1 MSFKA
6 DLSAYVKANPTL
18 GKIQQRQIQQAAAMY
33 DSTED
38 AAIAKNALGIALQA
52 KIFPEEGVA
61 EVKSLD
67 KKARGGPV
75 KKKMMGGSVK
85 KYARGGGMRKARTYG

>member
-18 GKIQQRQIQQAAAMY
+18 GQMQQRQIKQAAAMY

-38 AAIAKNALGIALQA
+38 AAMAKNALGIALQA
-52 KIFPEEGVA
+52 KIFPEEG
-61 EVKSLD
+61 LD
-67 KKARGGPV
+67 SKARGGPI

-85 KYARGGGMRKARTYG
+85 KYARGGGIRKARSYG

>member
-18 GKIQQRQIQQAAAMY
+18 GQIQQRQIRQAAAMY

-38 AAIAKNALGIALQA
+38 AAMAKNMLGIRSEEHTSELQ
-52 KIFPEEGVA
+52 
-61 EVKSLD
+61 SL
-67 KKARGGPV
+67 
-75 KKKMMGGSVK
+75 
-85 KYARGGGMRKARTYG
+85 

>member
-18 GKIQQRQIQQAAAMY
+18 GQMQQRQIKQAAAMY

-38 AAIAKNALGIALQA
+38 AAMAKNVLGIALQA
-52 KIFPEEGVA
+52 KIFPEEG
-61 EVKSLD
+61 LD
-67 KKARGGPV
+67 SKARGGPV
-75 KKKMMGGSVK
+75 KK
-85 KYARGGGMRKARTYG
+85 YARGGGIRKARSYG

>member
-18 GKIQQRQIQQAAAMY
+18 GKIQQRQIKQAAAMY

-38 AAIAKNALGIALQA
+38 AAMAKNVLGIALQA
-52 KIFPEEGVA
+52 KIFPEEG
-61 EVKSLD
+61 LD
-67 KKARGGPV
+67 SKARGGPV
-75 KKKMMGGSVK
+75 KK
-85 KYARGGGMRKARTYG
+85 YARGGGIRKARSYG

>member
-18 GKIQQRQIQQAAAMY
+18 GQIQQRQIKQAAAMY

-38 AAIAKNALGIALQA
+38 AAMAKNVLGIALQA
-52 KIFPEEGVA
+52 KIFPEEG
-61 EVKSLD
+61 LD
-67 KKARGGPV
+67 SKARGGPV
-75 KKKMMGGSVK
+75 KK
-85 KYARGGGMRKARTYG
+85 YARGGGIRKARSYG

>member
-18 GKIQQRQIQQAAAMY
+18 GQMQQRQIKQAAAMY

-38 AAIAKNALGIALQA
+38 AAMAKNVLGIAVQA
-52 KIFPEEGVA
+52 KIFPEEG
-61 EVKSLD
+61 LD
-67 KKARGGPV
+67 SKARGGPV
-75 KKKMMGGSVK
+75 KK
-85 KYARGGGMRKARTYG
+85 YARGGGIRKARSYG

>member
-18 GKIQQRQIQQAAAMY
+18 GQMQQRQIKQAAAMY

-38 AAIAKNALGIALQA
+38 AAMAKNVLGIALQA
-52 KIFPEEGVA
+52 KIFPEEG
-61 EVKSLD
+61 LD
-67 KKARGGPV
+67 SKARGGPV
-75 KKKMMGGSVK
+75 KKKKMAYGGK
-85 KYARGGGMRKARTYG
+85 AMKTYAMGGGMRKAKTYG

>member
-18 GKIQQRQIQQAAAMY
+18 GKIQQRQIKQAAAMY

-38 AAIAKNALGIALQA
+38 AAMAKNVLGIALQA
-52 KIFPEEGVA
+52 KIFPEDG
-61 EVKSLD
+61 LD
-67 KKARGGPV
+67 SKAR
-75 KKKMMGGSVK
+75 GGSVK
-85 KYARGGGMRKARTYG
+85 KYARGGGIRKARSYG